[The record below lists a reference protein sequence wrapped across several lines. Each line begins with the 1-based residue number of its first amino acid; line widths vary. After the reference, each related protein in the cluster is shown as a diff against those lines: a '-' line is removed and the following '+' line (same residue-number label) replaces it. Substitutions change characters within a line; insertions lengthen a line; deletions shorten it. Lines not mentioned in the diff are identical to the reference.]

1 MGYNLFDSVE
11 MIKSTM
17 FAGEGTFLSLI
28 AKSLACMF
36 AGFALV
42 KLYNDAM
49 NTPYGMF
56 NYSSALRM
64 FFVLLL
70 VCNFNS
76 FVLRPVD
83 SLMTT
88 LAKGIVGGVTQ
99 DKSSMQSQMADLYK
113 KAEDILSDE
122 TLYGQYN
129 RALEGMTSTATE
141 SDYSGDTNPMME
153 SSAESD
159 VSSGKKK
166 GFWASAWDTV
176 KTAVSSAVG
185 FPITSLASILSWLT
199 STLVI
204 VVRYILSCVSMIYC
218 IILGLLGPL
227 IFAFS
232 LLPTF
237 ESGMGSWFA
246 RYVQISMWV
255 PMAAIID
262 SVNFKMKDA
271 LLADVSSLS
280 IIDKLTFPTFHII
293 LLDLVSLV
301 MLLAIPSICGWIIQ
315 SSGASDVN
323 GTIANGASRAIR
335 AIATKH

>member
-11 MIKSTM
+11 MIKTTM

-28 AKSLACMF
+28 AKCLACMF

-42 KLYNDAM
+42 KMYNDAM

-64 FFVLLL
+64 FVVVLLI
-70 VCNFNS
+70 CNFNS

-88 LAKGIVGGVTQ
+88 LSKGIVGGVTQ
-99 DKSSMQSQMADLYK
+99 DKASFQSQVNEVYR
-113 KAEDILSDE
+113 KAEEVLSDN

-129 RALEGMTSTATE
+129 QAVSSMTSTATE
-141 SDYSGDTNPMME
+141 SEYSGDTNPMME
-153 SSAESD
+153 SSAESS
-159 VSSGKKK
+159 VAAGEKK
-166 GFWASAWDTV
+166 GFWASAWNTV

-185 FPITSLASILSWLT
+185 FPITSIASVLSWLI

-204 VVRYILSCVSMIYC
+204 IVRYILSCVSMIYL

-232 LLPTF
+232 LLPSF

-255 PMAAIID
+255 PMAAIVD
-262 SVNFKMKDA
+262 FVNFKMKDA
-271 LLADVSSLS
+271 LLSDVNTLS
-280 IIDKLTFPTFHII
+280 ILDKLTFPTFHII
-293 LLDLVSLV
+293 MLDLVALV

>member
-11 MIKSTM
+11 AIKTSM
-17 FAGEGTFLSLI
+17 FAGEGTFLSMI
-28 AKSLACMF
+28 AKALACMF
-36 AGFALV
+36 AGFALI
-42 KLYNDAM
+42 KMYNDAM

-64 FFVLLL
+64 FVVLLL

-88 LAKGIVGGVTQ
+88 IAKGIVGGVKQ
-99 DKSSMQSQMADLYK
+99 DESSLQAQLNSVYK
-113 KAEDILSDE
+113 KAEDLLSDD

-129 RALEGMTSTATE
+129 QSVSGTTSTATE
-141 SDYSGDTNPMME
+141 SDYTGDTNSAME

-159 VSSGKKK
+159 VSGDKKK
-166 GFWASAWDTV
+166 GFWASVWDTA
-176 KTAVSSAVG
+176 KTAVSAVAG
-185 FPITSLASILSWLT
+185 FPITSITSVLSWII

-204 VVRYILSCVSMIYC
+204 AVRYILSCVSSIYC

-232 LLPTF
+232 LLPSF
-237 ESGMGSWFA
+237 ESGIGAWFA

-255 PMAAIID
+255 PMASIID
-262 SVNFKMKDA
+262 FVNFKMKDV
-271 LLADVSSLS
+271 LLADINSLS
-280 IIDKLTFPTFHII
+280 ILDKLTFPTFHII
-293 LLDLVSLV
+293 MLDLVTLI
-301 MLLAIPSICGWIIQ
+301 MLLAVPSICGWIIQ
-315 SSGASDVN
+315 SSGASEVN
-323 GTIANGASRAIR
+323 GSIANGASRAIR
-335 AIATKH
+335 AVATKH